1 MAPPTFLYLSLF
13 LFFFVSSFSTSL
25 PPLSLFTL
33 FFHLHFLPHFT
44 ISSLGNHLPKLPNLL
59 SFISLN
65 IFSDLCV
72 LNHFFL
78 KPIFLKPISKPP
90 FFFFFFALIMSSFK
104 RPSFL
109 TFSGK
114 KYHPS
119 HEWNKEEGLLQD
131 PKTYAPHSKMDF
143 KVSFI
148 F

>member
-1 MAPPTFLYLSLF
+1 MVPIFTFFF
-13 LFFFVSSFSTSL
+13 LFFCSSLLTLLSPSIVNIHSLLPLAFSPS
-25 PPLSLFTL
+25 
-33 FFHLHFLPHFT
+33 FHH
-44 ISSLGNHLPKLPNLL
+44 SSLGNHLPKLPNLL